1 MQLRAAPPRAPA
13 LRRPPCR
20 AQRPRCAVPARAT
33 AQQQQTA
40 QLGETA
46 VVIGASFAG
55 LLSAAALAPHFGRV
69 VVLDRDAAL
78 PGLAGSAAAP
88 RKGVP
93 QSSQPHVLFA
103 RGLRELEA
111 ALPGVTADLLAE
123 GALPVDWS
131 SEFRVF
137 VGDAWAAQSDV
148 VAGTAPD
155 DVASLTCSRYVLES
169 AARRRLAA
177 RNNVNFRPSARVS
190 ALLRSGGAVAGVAL
204 DSGEALPAALTV
216 DAAGRGSG
224 CASWLAAAGFSD
236 DVAGPAAATVDG
248 GLRYATR
255 VFRLPSGTA
264 ADVAAPPWKVLLL
277 SHEAPQRRRL
287 GYAARLEGNRLV
299 ATLGGYER
307 DAPPLDDVA
316 WRAFAATLP
325 GDGAFLK
332 ALEGAVPER
341 GDEAAQAHAATANV
355 RRAFAPLPGLCHV
368 GDSAMALCPAYGQGM
383 TQAALAACQLRDA
396 AKQAAD
402 DVASGRLDAP
412 AALAAI
418 SAAMATQSPEAKAA
432 WALAA
437 GQDAAFPAAVV
448 AGVEL
453 PSASAMPPPLA
464 WYAKALRRRAA
475 VDPKA
480 WKAMLRVAHSIAP
493 PQTLI
498 SPGLAASVLAAEAR
512 DAWRR
517 AWAPKEA
524 AAAAASSSERH

>member
-1 MQLRAAPPRAPA
+1 MQLRAAPTRAPA

-20 AQRPRCAVPARAT
+20 SARVRCAVPARAT
-33 AQQQQTA
+33 AQQQQSG
-40 QLGETA
+40 LVGDTA
-46 VVIGASFAG
+46 VVIGASLAG

-69 VVLDRDAAL
+69 VVLDRDAVL

-137 VGDAWAAQSDV
+137 VGDSWAAQSGT
-148 VAGTAPD
+148 VAGGAHDD

-177 RNNVNFRPSARVS
+177 VGARNVSFRPGARVA
-190 ALLRSGGAVAGVAL
+190 ALLRSGDAVGGVAL

-224 CASWLAAAGFSD
+224 CASWLAAAGFAPELAAPS
-236 DVAGPAAATVDG
+236 AATVDG

-255 VFRLPSGTA
+255 VFRLPSGTD
-264 ADVAAPPWKVLLL
+264 DVAWKVLLL
-277 SHEAPQRRRL
+277 SHEAPHRRRL
-287 GYAARLEGNRLV
+287 GYAAKLEGRRLV

-332 ALEGAVPER
+332 ALEGAVAEP
-341 GDEAAQAHAATANV
+341 GYEAAQAQAATANV

-383 TQAALAACQLRDA
+383 TQAALAACQLRNA

-412 AALAAI
+412 SALAAL
-418 SAAMATQSPEAKAA
+418 SVAMGSQSPEAKSA

-453 PSASAMPPPLA
+453 PRASAMLPPLA

-480 WKAMLRVAHSIAP
+480 WKAMLRVAHSVAP

-498 SPGLAASVLAAEAR
+498 SPKLAASVLAAEAR
-512 DAWRR
+512 DAWRQ
-517 AWAPKEA
+517 AWAPKK
-524 AAAAASSSERH
+524 AAAAASSSSERL